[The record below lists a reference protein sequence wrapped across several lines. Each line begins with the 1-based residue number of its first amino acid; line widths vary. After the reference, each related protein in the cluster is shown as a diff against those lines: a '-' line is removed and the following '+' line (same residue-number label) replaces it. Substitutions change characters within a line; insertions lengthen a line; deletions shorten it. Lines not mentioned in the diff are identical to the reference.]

1 MEVPSLALE
10 SQHSLI
16 IALEFTGTLDRLKS
30 HLHVRLGVRLHRLC
44 SQLLSA
50 LQRPPSSLLP
60 LLPHILQGASTLC
73 PCLSSF
79 FSSPLSTLLPD

>member
-30 HLHVRLGVRLHRLC
+30 HMRMRLGVRLHRLC

-50 LQRPPSSLLP
+50 LPAASFLSASIAA
-60 LLPHILQGASTLC
+60 HILQGASTLC